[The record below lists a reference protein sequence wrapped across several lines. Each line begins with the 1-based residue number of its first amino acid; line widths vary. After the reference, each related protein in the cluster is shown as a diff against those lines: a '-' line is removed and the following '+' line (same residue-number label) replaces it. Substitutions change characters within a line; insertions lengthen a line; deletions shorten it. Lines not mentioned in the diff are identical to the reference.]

1 MLTGALNAISEF
13 PMMGAQ
19 RARGC
24 GEVSGTATVCH
35 TQGEVLAQIA
45 FGGFLPA
52 ALEWTDA
59 GTAFMTGSETV
70 AVAA

>member
-1 MLTGALNAISEF
+1 
-13 PMMGAQ
+13 
-19 RARGC
+19 
-24 GEVSGTATVCH
+24 VSGAATVCH

-59 GTAFMTGSETV
+59 GTAFMTGLETV